1 MSWKTVYF
9 HYDDDA
15 LAVFANVGLLR
26 RARKDVENEKVE
38 PIDLSNGCFNSDGQQ
53 VKLGELGVQ
62 QATCDC
68 SASGCCKHILAAI
81 LWLQENIDENIPSLN
96 GVIQD
101 NHVKIPDEPEPLLSE
116 LLALETESL
125 IKQTSKADCRLA
137 IRLLQ
142 AWDNIELRTDDQCT
156 QFKIFLP
163 DYEEPII
170 YLRGNGFQGMLS
182 SLPERQKKSLHLAAI
197 AKLFVQQKQQW
208 LWPDD
213 LAIVADTKQILN
225 NDDKA
230 VIESIQ
236 IFIQNILRQ
245 GLSHISQ
252 SSAVQL
258 HLLNMSARAEGL
270 PRLANYLKRLSSQV
284 KLLANKHFTMDEGQV
299 LRLIAKISAYLY
311 QLLHANKDQLILLRG
326 RVRQQYEG
334 KNTTLNLMPIDAQ
347 WWQTQS
353 GAIGA
358 TFSFWDTQDK
368 KIIQATQARANRL
381 DSNFNRVNVWQT
393 LAIWKQTA
401 DNLMR
406 NSFELHVPRLSD
418 EGKLAVSG
426 DSYALNYSNK
436 LISITDYQQLQ
447 TEYGFSEW
455 SKASEYLS
463 NLSEDNIYEP
473 VLLHIDSYEQL
484 HWNEVEQCILWA
496 ISDKNHDTCI
506 LRLNW
511 QESEHNK
518 IEELRFITKQKMPI
532 IAISVQVVNRQQEIQ
547 LVPKTLWLKREQG
560 IELFYLDF
568 DFISRKKQ
576 PSKFINHILEYLMKK
591 QQASSNFVP
600 IPTLVQQLTRPIFSV
615 IETQACTGRLQ
626 LSQSQ
631 KSELIYVVETLR
643 ELGMEWFAKQVE
655 CFANSLV
662 QESEELLKLVY
673 LCEQLERSQ
682 VPLPFDIHR

>member
-26 RARKDVENEKVE
+26 RARKDIGNEKVI
-38 PIDLSNGCFNSDGQQ
+38 PIDLTNGSFNSDGQQ
-53 VKLGELGVQ
+53 VKLDEQGVQ

-68 SASGCCKHILAAI
+68 TASGCCKHILAAI
-81 LWLQENIDENIPSLN
+81 LWLQANISDDISALN
-96 GVIQD
+96 KPLQD
-101 NHVKIPDEPEPLLSE
+101 NHAQIPVEPVPLLHE
-116 LLALETESL
+116 LLALETGSL
-125 IKQTSKADCRLA
+125 VKQNSKADCRLA

-182 SLPERQKKSLHLAAI
+182 SLPERQKKALHLAAM
-197 AKLFVQQKQQW
+197 AKLFTQQNQQW

-213 LAIVADTKQILN
+213 LVVATETKQTLN

-236 IFIQNILRQ
+236 IFIQNMLRQ

-252 SSAVQL
+252 SSAAQL
-258 HLLNMSARAEGL
+258 QLLNMSARAEGL
-270 PRLANYLKRLSSQV
+270 PRLGNYLKRLSSQV

-299 LRLIAKISAYLY
+299 LRLIARISAYLY
-311 QLLHANKDQLILLRG
+311 QLLHANEDQLILLRG

-358 TFSFWDTQDK
+358 TFSFWDTKDK
-368 KIIQATQARANRL
+368 KVIQTTQARANRL
-381 DSNFNRVNVWQT
+381 DANFNRTNVWQT

-406 NSFELHVPRLSD
+406 NSFELHEPRLSD
-418 EGKLAVSG
+418 EGKLAASG
-426 DSYALNYSNK
+426 ESYALNHSNK
-436 LISITDYQQLQ
+436 FIAIADYQQLQ

-455 SKASEYLS
+455 PNAVEYLS
-463 NLSEDNIYEP
+463 NLQEDNIYEP

-484 HWNEVEQCILWA
+484 YWNETEQCILWA
-496 ISDKNHDTCI
+496 ISDKNHNTAF

-511 QESEHNK
+511 QGNESNK
-518 IEELRFITKQKMPI
+518 IEELRFITKQKLPI
-532 IAISVQVVNRQQEIQ
+532 AAIAVQIVYHQQEIQ
-547 LVPKTLWLKREQG
+547 LVPKTLWFKKEKG
-560 IELFYLDF
+560 VELFYLDF
-568 DFISRKKQ
+568 EFIPRKKK
-576 PSKFINHILEYLMKK
+576 PSNFINHILEYMAKK
-591 QQASSNFVP
+591 QHTSANFIPV
-600 IPTLVQQLTRPIFSV
+600 PTLTQQLTRPIFSV
-615 IETQACTGRLQ
+615 IETQACTGRQQ

-631 KSELIYVVETLR
+631 KNELIYVVGTLR

-655 CFANSLV
+655 CFANSLD
-662 QESEELLKLVY
+662 QESEALLKLVY
-673 LCEQLERSQ
+673 LCEQFERSQ
-682 VPLPFDIHR
+682 MPLPFDIH